1 MKVYHASS
9 LIVGHPET
17 AHSRSFDFGPGFYV
31 TTLESQAIDR
41 CLTFIESRKL

>member
-9 LIVGHPET
+9 LIVGHPDT
-17 AHSRSFDFGPGFYV
+17 AHSNYQLCFR
-31 TTLESQAIDR
+31 TQQAIDR